1 MLRTALRE
9 VRDNNTPAYQKRD
22 TDLLNQFILNQT
34 NQSRLCGD
42 EISDLQ
48 RGNIRGIGRVA
59 NRVPVE
65 LLQFFVSI

>member
-9 VRDNNTPAYQKRD
+9 VRDNNTPAYQKRY
-22 TDLLNQFILNQT
+22 TDLLNQFIL